1 MFPSLAKAG
10 QGHKK
15 KNYFLFVNE
24 DDLRVFYHF
33 TDLRSREFL

>member
-15 KNYFLFVNE
+15 DYFIFVNE

-33 TDLRSREFL
+33 TDLRSREFLC